1 MEDKNDNDDD
11 AGACLDNRY
20 GTATLA
26 LGNPNLE
33 KATLN
38 WGEALV
44 TKTFVFYTFLLC
56 PTSRLCRG
64 HQLNESSPF

>member
-1 MEDKNDNDDD
+1 MEDKNDDDDD
-11 AGACLDNRY
+11 AGACRDNRY

-33 KATLN
+33 KTTLN

-44 TKTFVFYTFLLC
+44 SKICLPYF
-56 PTSRLCRG
+56 
-64 HQLNESSPF
+64 

>member
-38 WGEALV
+38 WGEALLYF
-44 TKTFVFYTFLLC
+44 TLFFFALL
-56 PTSRLCRG
+56 LV
-64 HQLNESSPF
+64 